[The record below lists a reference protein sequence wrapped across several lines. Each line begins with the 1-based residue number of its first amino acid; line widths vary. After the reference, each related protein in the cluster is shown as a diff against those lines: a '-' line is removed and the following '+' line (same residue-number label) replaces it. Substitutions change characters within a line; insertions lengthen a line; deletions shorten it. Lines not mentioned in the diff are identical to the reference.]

1 MMTVWPVL
9 IQSPRARLVIYA
21 APAARIHIFNARLRV
36 LQPGQAEQSGA
47 PPVIAAGHLAL
58 HQQAQTLF
66 KAQAAH
72 GRLAQ
77 LLLQRIAHAAEFEAA
92 QLGQGV
98 LGHHAVVFVV
108 CLRDQYPGDLVDG
121 FHW

>member
-1 MMTVWPVL
+1 MIWTL
-9 IQSPRARLVIYA
+9 LSLG
-21 APAARIHIFNARLRV
+21 L
-36 LQPGQAEQSGA
+36 PGHYFV
-47 PPVIAAGHLAL
+47 P
-58 HQQAQTLF
+58 QTTAKALF

-98 LGHHAVVFVV
+98 LGHHAAGFGV
-108 CLRDQYPGDLVDG
+108 CFQGQYARDLVDG
-121 FHW
+121 VHW